1 MPGKPV
7 NTETDSVNSK
17 PIISITDARLRM
29 ILLSV
34 LIMTFMMTL
43 DSSILNVAL
52 PTLADSLNVP
62 TSLIDWV
69 CTSYLISMCAFS
81 LIFGK
86 IADIIGKTK
95 VFQAGTVIFTLG
107 SFLCSMSDSFTVLII
122 SRLIQ
127 GFGASAAMSSNLGI
141 ISEFYPYKDRA
152 KALSFVGSAVA
163 MGIMVGPI
171 TGGAILNYFSWEV
184 IFMINLPIGLIAFI
198 LGLIYLPKNSSIK
211 LEGRFD
217 LWGSLFIVITL
228 SAIISSLTM
237 MQTYSNIY
245 LYLLLLSGFMFL
257 FLFIQF
263 EKKAEIPLVKI
274 ALFKNKSF
282 VINLLSIA
290 ITFICIGLYNIM
302 MPFYLQNALGY
313 TPGRAGLIMIT
324 QPVIMVITAPVSGFF
339 ADKYG
344 FRPVSALGMFIFGC
358 GALIQGLVYDLDTS
372 PLVIILGI
380 IIFSLGNAICQTPNN
395 ALVMSSVPS
404 EDYGFAGSIGSLVR
418 YLGVSMGLTLSTCM
432 LYFLMSFKAGYMVKD
447 FLEDRPEIFIFGLR
461 YVFICASIILWTA
474 SFLMAKAYIKGKNKH
489 R

>member
-1 MPGKPV
+1 MGIEQK
-7 NTETDSVNSK
+7 NSSAV
-17 PIISITDARLRM
+17 ISINGPRLRM

-52 PTLADSLNVP
+52 PTLASKLKVP
-62 TSLIDWV
+62 TSLVDWV

-95 VFQAGTVIFTLG
+95 VFQAGTVVFTIG
-107 SFLCSMSDSFTVLII
+107 SFLCSMSDSFVTLIA

-127 GFGASAAMSSNLGI
+127 GLGASAAMSSNLGI

-163 MGIMVGPI
+163 IGIMVGPV
-171 TGGAILNYFSWEV
+171 TGGAILNYFSWKV

-198 LGLIYLPKNSSIK
+198 LGFIYLPKNSKIK

-217 LWGSLFIVITL
+217 FQGSFFIVIAL
-228 SAIISSLTM
+228 SAVISSLTM
-237 MQTYSNIY
+237 MQTYSSIY
-245 LYLLLLSGFMFL
+245 LHLLLLSGFVFL
-257 FLFIQF
+257 FLFF
-263 EKKAEIPLVKI
+263 TYEKKAAVPLIKVK
-274 ALFKNKSF
+274 LFENKAF

-290 ITFICIGLYNIM
+290 TTFICIGLYNIVI
-302 MPFYLQNALGY
+302 PFYLQNAMGY

-324 QPVIMVITAPVSGFF
+324 QPLIMVITAPLSGFF

-358 GALIQGLVYDLDTS
+358 GTLFQGLTYHLDTA
-372 PLVIILGI
+372 PLQIIVGI
-380 IIFSLGNAICQTPNN
+380 IVFSLGNAICQTPNN

-404 EDYGFAGSIGSLVR
+404 EDYGFAGSMGSLVR
-418 YLGVSMGLTLSTCM
+418 YLGVSVGLTLSTCI
-432 LYFLMSFKAGYMVKD
+432 LYSLMSFKAGYAVKD
-447 FLEDRPEIFIFGLR
+447 FLDDRPDIFIFGLR
-461 YVFICASIILWTA
+461 YVFICASVILWAA
-474 SFLMAKAYIKGKNKH
+474 SFFMIKAYIKDKSKH
-489 R
+489 K